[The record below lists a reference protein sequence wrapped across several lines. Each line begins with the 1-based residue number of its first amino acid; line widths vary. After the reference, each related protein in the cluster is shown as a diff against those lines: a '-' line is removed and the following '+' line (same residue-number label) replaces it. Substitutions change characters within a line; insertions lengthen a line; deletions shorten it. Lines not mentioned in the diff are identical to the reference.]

1 MVPTVCIL
9 HKKTSQNIR
18 FEIQKMASS
27 GGLFVTSWDQ
37 LDEIELYIDA
47 IVNRDWNLAI
57 TQNETLKAKILFKP

>member
-1 MVPTVCIL
+1 
-9 HKKTSQNIR
+9 
-18 FEIQKMASS
+18 MASS

-57 TQNETLKAKILFKP
+57 TQNETLKAKDFVQTIIQSNHQI